1 MRAIWLRQ
9 AAIMVA
15 LTVLPALGQA
25 IYFKDKISWRSSIP
39 ASEMV
44 KVDQARSWGDVAIW
58 VDARPEEEFTRDH
71 VPGAILL
78 NEDRWDALL
87 PQLLSAWTPEKK
99 IIVYCSSIGCN
110 ASREVAKKLREKVQL
125 KDSAGQNCVFVLE
138 GGWEGWLK
146 GR

>member
-1 MRAIWLRQ
+1 
-9 AAIMVA
+9 MVA

-125 KDSAGQNCVFVLE
+125 KDSAGQNCVFVLQ